1 MDSALCSRKNH
12 SIRPGHDQS
21 SKLETLTRDQPMKRV
36 RVGIAGFGTV
46 GRATA
51 AIISAHAELIAQ
63 RSGIR
68 LEVTSVC
75 RRSGVKR
82 EDLPAGARSVSDWNQ
97 LVSAPDVDVVV
108 ETMGGTDEARQ
119 LVLASLKQGKPVV
132 TANKNLVATHGDELF
147 ALAASRNLPIG
158 FEASVAG
165 GIPILRVIHES
176 TAGDRLRA
184 VHGILNGTSNY
195 ILTQMESRGM
205 EFDVALQEAQAA
217 GYAEADPS
225 FDIDGLD
232 ARDKLCILARMAFG
246 GRLNV
251 STIPTYGIRQVR
263 AIDVHSANRL
273 DSTIRLVGSAEST
286 ENGIEISVR
295 PWMVSRRSMLAKV
308 EGVNNAVFLVGDK
321 IGMQMFYG
329 RGAGGDATGAAVVS
343 DLIEIARDLA
353 AGQISAKKVSGFLD
367 SHQLVLCETPR
378 PVSWYLRITVKDQRG
393 IVARVAEVIARH
405 DINIDSLEQQPHLP
419 KDRVSFVITVEPVSE
434 PTIRRAVDA
443 INAFEFMVE
452 PVLLL
457 RIE

>member
-1 MDSALCSRKNH
+1 MN
-12 SIRPGHDQS
+12 
-21 SKLETLTRDQPMKRV
+21 RV

-46 GRATA
+46 GKATA
-51 AIISAHAELIAQ
+51 EIISGHADLIAQ
-63 RSGIR
+63 RSGVR
-68 LEVTSVC
+68 LEVIAVC
-75 RRSGVKR
+75 RRSGVR
-82 EDLPAGARSVSDWNQ
+82 TEDIPAGARAVSDWKQ
-97 LVSAPDVDVVV
+97 LVAADDIDVIV
-108 ETMGGTDEARQ
+108 ETMGGSGEARQ
-119 LVLASLKQGKPVV
+119 LVLATLKHGKPVV

-147 ALAASRNLPIG
+147 ALAASQNLPIG

-184 VHGILNGTSNY
+184 VYGVLNGTSNY
-195 ILTQMESRGM
+195 ILTQMESRGI
-205 EFDVALQEAQAA
+205 EFELALEEAQKA
-217 GYAEADPS
+217 GYAEADPT

-232 ARDKLCILARMAFG
+232 ARDKLCILARMAFS
-246 GRLNV
+246 GRLRV

-263 AIDVHSANRL
+263 AIDFHSANRL
-273 DSTIRLVGSAEST
+273 DSTIRLVGSAEKT
-286 ENGIEISVR
+286 QDGIEMSVR

-343 DLIEIARDLA
+343 DLIEIARDLI
-353 AGQISAKKVSGFLD
+353 AGQMSAKQISGFLD
-367 SHQLVLCETPR
+367 SHDLELCVKPR
-378 PVSWYLRITVKDQRG
+378 PVSWYLRLTVKDQRG

-405 DINIDSLEQQPHLP
+405 DINIDSLEQEPHMP

-434 PTIRRAVDA
+434 PTIRAAVDA
-443 INAFEFMVE
+443 INTFEFMVE

-457 RIE
+457 RVE

>member
-1 MDSALCSRKNH
+1 MS
-12 SIRPGHDQS
+12 
-21 SKLETLTRDQPMKRV
+21 RV

-51 AIISAHAELIAQ
+51 EVISAHADLIAR
-63 RSGIR
+63 RSGVR
-68 LEVTSVC
+68 LEVTAVC
-75 RRSGVKR
+75 RRSGVKT
-82 EDLPAGARSVSDWNQ
+82 EDIPAGARAIFDWNQ
-97 LVSAPDVDVVV
+97 LVAASDVDVMV
-108 ETMGGTDEARQ
+108 ETMGGTGEARQ
-119 LVLASLKQGKPVV
+119 LVLASLKHGKPVV
-132 TANKNLVATHGDELF
+132 TANKNLLAAHGDELF
-147 ALAASRNLPIG
+147 ALAASQNLPIG

-195 ILTQMESRGM
+195 ILTQMESRGI
-205 EFDVALQEAQAA
+205 EFEQALEEAQKA
-217 GYAEADPS
+217 GYAEADPT

-246 GRLNV
+246 GRLEV
-251 STIPTYGIRQVR
+251 SMIPTYGIRDVR

-295 PWMVSRRSMLAKV
+295 PWMVSLRSMLAKV
-308 EGVNNAVFLVGDK
+308 EDVNNAIFLVGDK

-343 DLIEIARDLA
+343 DLIEIARDLS
-353 AGQISAKKVSGFLD
+353 AGQIRAKKVSGFLD
-367 SHQLVLCETPR
+367 SHNLEISGNPR
-378 PVSWYLRITVKDQRG
+378 PVSWYLRLTVKDQRG
-393 IVARVAEVIARH
+393 IVARVAEIIARH
-405 DINIDSLEQQPHLP
+405 DINIDSLEQEPHLP

-434 PTIRRAVDA
+434 PTIRRAVEA
-443 INAFEFMVE
+443 INSFEFMVE

>member
-1 MDSALCSRKNH
+1 MD
-12 SIRPGHDQS
+12 
-21 SKLETLTRDQPMKRV
+21 RV

-51 AIISAHAELIAQ
+51 EIISAHADLIAQ
-63 RSGIR
+63 RSGVR
-68 LEVTSVC
+68 LEVTAVC
-75 RRSGVKR
+75 RRSGVR
-82 EDLPAGARSVSDWNQ
+82 AQDIPPGARVFSDWNQ
-97 LVSAPDVDVVV
+97 LVVSGDVDVTV

-147 ALAASRNLPIG
+147 ALAASQNLPIG

-165 GIPILRVIHES
+165 GIPILRVINES

-195 ILTQMESRGM
+195 ILTQMESRGI
-205 EFDVALQEAQAA
+205 EFDLALAEAQKE

-246 GRLNV
+246 GRLKV
-251 STIPTYGIRQVR
+251 SRIPTNGIRQVR
-263 AIDVHSANRL
+263 AIDIHSAIRL
-273 DSTIRLVGSAEST
+273 DSAIRLVGSAEQT
-286 ENGIEISVR
+286 ANGLEVSVR
-295 PWMVSRRSMLAKV
+295 PWLVGHRSMLAKV

-321 IGMQMFYG
+321 IGTQMFYG

-353 AGQISAKKVSGFLD
+353 AGRMSSKKVAGFLD
-367 SHQLVLCETPR
+367 SRDLEICEKPR
-378 PVSWYLRITVKDQRG
+378 PVSWYLRLTVKDQRG

-405 DINIDSLEQQPHLP
+405 DINIDSLEQEPHMP
-419 KDRVSFVITVEPVSE
+419 KDRVSFVITVEAVSE

-443 INAFEFMVE
+443 INSFEFMVE

>member
-1 MDSALCSRKNH
+1 MN
-12 SIRPGHDQS
+12 
-21 SKLETLTRDQPMKRV
+21 RV

-51 AIISAHAELIAQ
+51 AIISAHADLIAQ
-63 RSGIR
+63 RSGVR
-68 LEVTSVC
+68 LVVTSVC
-75 RRSGVKR
+75 RRSSVKT
-82 EDLPAGARSVSDWNQ
+82 EDIPVGARAVSDWNE
-97 LVSAPDVDVVV
+97 LVSADDVDVVV

-119 LVLASLKQGKPVV
+119 LMLASLNQGKPVV

-147 ALAASRNLPIG
+147 ALAAARNLPIG

-195 ILTQMESRGM
+195 ILTQMESRGI
-205 EFDVALQEAQAA
+205 EFDVALHEAQQA

-246 GRLNV
+246 GRLDV
-251 STIPTYGIRQVR
+251 SRIPTYGIRRVR

-286 ENGIEISVR
+286 QSGTEISVR
-295 PWMVSRRSMLAKV
+295 PWMVNRHSMLAKV

-321 IGMQMFYG
+321 IGTQMFYG

-353 AGQISAKKVSGFLD
+353 AGQISAKKISGFLD
-367 SHQLVLCETPR
+367 SHELAISQTPR
-378 PVSWYLRITVKDQRG
+378 PVSWYLRLTVKDQRG
-393 IVARVAEVIARH
+393 IVARVAEVIAQH

-419 KDRVSFVITVEPVSE
+419 KDRVSFVITIEPVSE
-434 PTIRRAVDA
+434 PTVRHAVDA

-457 RIE
+457 H